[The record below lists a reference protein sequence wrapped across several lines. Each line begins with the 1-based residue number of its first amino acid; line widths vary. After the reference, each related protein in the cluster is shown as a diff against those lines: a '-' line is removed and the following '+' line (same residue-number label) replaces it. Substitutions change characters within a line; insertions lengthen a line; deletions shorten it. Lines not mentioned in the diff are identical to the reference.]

1 MSFRLNSRSEK
12 MINNKSLIRYRL
24 SYLIS
29 DTRRDTILRQMRT
42 KLILNKSGSHLS
54 SDLKMEIHWRKCKPT
69 KSMRSALTAG

>member
-1 MSFRLNSRSEK
+1 MSSKPNNRSEK
-12 MINNKSLIRYRL
+12 TINNKSLIRYRL

-29 DTRRDTILRQMRT
+29 DTKKDTILRQMRI

-54 SDLKMEIHWRKCKPT
+54 SNLKMEIRWRKCKPT